1 MLPHHNYSWK
11 AGKDELVLR
20 RCIADAKIGRGQ
32 SRFAPPSQ
40 LQLESW
46 ERQVS
51 AGEMRYRGKDWEEA
65 KQICSPITITAGKLG
80 KMS

>member
-1 MLPHHNYSWK
+1 MLLHNNYSWK
-11 AGKDELVLR
+11 AGKDELVLV

-46 ERQVS
+46 ER
-51 AGEMRYRGKDWEEA
+51 
-65 KQICSPITITAGKLG
+65 
-80 KMS
+80 